1 MGMCTRDLRQVST
14 ADKRNRVPHKPLT
27 AKPGGAKA
35 FIKRTLRR
43 EERNTAMKA
52 IAEDWGEDDI
62 LVSTPVAVE
71 PNPFVYDEA
80 NDLEWFLDDRDLG
93 YLDDRDLDGVS
104 FG

>member
-14 ADKRNRVPHKPLT
+14 ADKRHRVPHKPLT

-35 FIKRTLRR
+35 FTKRTLRR
-43 EERNTAMKA
+43 EERHMATKV

-62 LVSTPVAVE
+62 LVSIPVVKA
-71 PNPFVYDEA
+71 NGGSFVYE
-80 NDLEWFLDDRDLG
+80 RDITSVC
-93 YLDDRDLDGVS
+93 GVS